1 MAACRTCGCSTCS
14 DRYCASKVSL
24 FQHLDDGGLEQITRM
39 IGHKNVKKGEVVFH
53 ERDPLASLYIINRGS
68 VKAYTYTREG
78 KEQILYVMTEGDF
91 FGELTLLK
99 EDVFEYSIAALEDT
113 ALCVLSQENFRKV
126 LAASPQVRDQVMA
139 HAYDRIKS
147 LEKLV
152 QVVTNKD
159 VDVRM
164 AVLLSNLAVGFGVE
178 DERGIAINMP
188 LSREDMAAYLG
199 LTRETV
205 SRRLSAL
212 QSEGILY
219 LEGSRRVVVQ
229 DLDRLK
235 EYFE

>member
-1 MAACRTCGCSTCS
+1 MAACKTCGCSTCS

-24 FQHLDDGGLEQITRM
+24 FQHLNDAGLEQITRM
-39 IGHKNVKKGEVVFH
+39 IGHKNVKRGEVVFH
-53 ERDPLASLYIINRGS
+53 EGDPLASLYIINRGS

-99 EDVFEYSIAALEDT
+99 EDVFEYSITALEDT
-113 ALCVLSQENFRKV
+113 ALCVLSQEDFRKV
-126 LAASPQVRDQVMA
+126 LASSPQVRDQVLA

-178 DERGIAINMP
+178 DQRGIAINMP

-235 EYFE
+235 EFFE